1 MLLRSSELLVV
12 ESFFSQLFENVFNPS
27 FIPDAACRARRS
39 VIALTTS
46 APVKIASSTTQTNIK
61 QTTQIREV
69 AVFCKFRVILRIWRG
84 FRTESWEQHHN
95 CGPSYEEWP
104 QAPLQQPCKRTCAV
118 EQGQCKRRWIAQ
130 KAGALPTALN
140 AFGLLL
146 PELKTMEKH
155 SNMFDILERQVCHQ
169 LSSATVVQQAP
180 FQQLRHQ
187 VRGACRDTQSESW
200 SQVQSIDF
208 TKLFAHENDVISNP
222 AQFSF
227 SGHCICSYP
236 HIWANQNVG
245 QKANGNRQGLRFEEN
260 VPGHAE
266 CVLVRQTWIAKL
278 CSISTDASSGGV
290 QKQIDRIMANN
301 YWHITSEGK
310 RWMEQLGDAK
320 QQKCW
325 QCSQK

>member
-1 MLLRSSELLVV
+1 
-12 ESFFSQLFENVFNPS
+12 
-27 FIPDAACRARRS
+27 
-39 VIALTTS
+39 
-46 APVKIASSTTQTNIK
+46 
-61 QTTQIREV
+61 
-69 AVFCKFRVILRIWRG
+69 
-84 FRTESWEQHHN
+84 
-95 CGPSYEEWP
+95 
-104 QAPLQQPCKRTCAV
+104 
-118 EQGQCKRRWIAQ
+118 
-130 KAGALPTALN
+130 
-140 AFGLLL
+140 
-146 PELKTMEKH
+146 MEKAFQH
-155 SNMFDILERQVCHQ
+155 VWYLGATQRQVCH

-187 VRGACRDTQSESW
+187 VRGACRHPVRVLGLL
-200 SQVQSIDF
+200 VQITSSKHF
-208 TKLFAHENDVISNP
+208 TKLFAHENDVTSNP
-222 AQFSF
+222 AEFSF

-301 YWHITSEGK
+301 YWHMTSEGK